1 LDLRIKIKKQ
11 VMGLVDKLVKQQ
23 PQSDPNQLNTSEL
36 QLVLSLL
43 KQSSI
48 KGEQVELFYNLVLK
62 LQNQFISLSKE
73 N

>member
-1 LDLRIKIKKQ
+1 MSLADLIKKNSE
-11 VMGLVDKLVKQQ
+11 KNI
-23 PQSDPNQLNTSEL
+23 DPNQLNTQEL

-43 KQSSI
+43 RQSNI

-73 N
+73 TQN

>member
-1 LDLRIKIKKQ
+1 
-11 VMGLVDKLVKQQ
+11 MGLVDKLVKQQ
-23 PQSDPNQLNTSEL
+23 SKSDPNQLNASEL

>member
-1 LDLRIKIKKQ
+1 LDLCIKIKKQ

-23 PQSDPNQLNTSEL
+23 SKSDPNQLNASEL

>member
-1 LDLRIKIKKQ
+1 MDIIKKP
-11 VMGLVDKLVKQQ
+11 LESASADPSKLNLQ
-23 PQSDPNQLNTSEL
+23 EL

-43 KQSSI
+43 KQSNI

-73 N
+73 TQN

>member
-1 LDLRIKIKKQ
+1 
-11 VMGLVDKLVKQQ
+11 MGLKDIISNKN
-23 PQSDPNQLNTSEL
+23 QSDPNQLNTQEL

-43 KQSSI
+43 RQSNI

-73 N
+73 TQN